1 VEDLEDKLKVSKDKL
16 EKQTEE
22 KVVNEAELAKLKI
35 KLNDAQELAEKANKD
50 SDDASITGIESLI
63 ENQ

>member
-1 VEDLEDKLKVSKDKL
+1 MEDLEDKLKVSKDKL